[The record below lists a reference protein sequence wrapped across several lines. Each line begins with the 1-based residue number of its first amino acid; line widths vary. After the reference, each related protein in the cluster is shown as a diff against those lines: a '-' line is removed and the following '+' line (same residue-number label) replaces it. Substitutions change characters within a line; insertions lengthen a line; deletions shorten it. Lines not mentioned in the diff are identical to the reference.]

1 MLGKIS
7 SRSNSPGCVG
17 QRSRSREVIC
27 VLLVILLEVDT
38 LGIPGVKFECD
49 GPRSVYMDRVARRVE
64 PKQSVKV
71 EAWQVHIF
79 RNRSSR
85 ESIQPAKNARLET
98 SVNL

>member
-1 MLGKIS
+1 
-7 SRSNSPGCVG
+7 
-17 QRSRSREVIC
+17 
-27 VLLVILLEVDT
+27 VILLEVDT

-98 SVNL
+98 SVNPGPLALPQVLELFVPKQSYHGSM